1 MRTKTFISIIAVTA
15 FLLCL
20 PSCFT
25 NKTIKAYDGP
35 EKDKSSLAIVKGI
48 DCPPKIGEFTR
59 VMQIDVTPVTRK
71 TPYITDAKYSFK
83 IMPGLHSIEI
93 MHFQRDH
100 KVIWF
105 IGRYLVSFNAEA
117 GKTYIINADTDPET
131 NVVDVY
137 VTDADSEE
145 RIESIVDYKY
155 QIKEKE

>member
-1 MRTKTFISIIAVTA
+1 
-15 FLLCL
+15 
-20 PSCFT
+20 
-25 NKTIKAYDGP
+25 
-35 EKDKSSLAIVKGI
+35 
-48 DCPPKIGEFTR
+48 
-59 VMQIDVTPVTRK
+59 MQIDVTPVTRK